1 MIWGDVRIKDA
12 MNRGLITGAEVEN
25 IGPASLDVRLGNTFL
40 VPKAGSGLFLGE
52 ALQYDRHC
60 LTDDDWMPI
69 KPGQFMLATT
79 MENITVPMDA
89 AAFVQGRSSIG
100 RIGLTVQNAGFVDP
114 GFYGHITLELV
125 NESPSTIWLRPG
137 YRVAQIV
144 FMDANGV
151 TFGYK
156 GKYNGQEEATESRM
170 WQDREAKEQHN
181 GEETV

>member
-12 MNRGLITGAEVEN
+12 MRRGLIEGAEEEN
-25 IGPASLDVRLGNTFL
+25 IGPASLDMRLGNTFL
-40 VPKAGSGLFLGE
+40 TPLTKGIRLGDE
-52 ALQYDRHC
+52 VSYSRHAV
-60 LTDDDWMPI
+60 DDGESLPI
-69 KPGQFMLATT
+69 YPGEFMLATT
-79 MENITVPMDA
+79 REKIRVPMDA

-125 NESPSTIWLRPG
+125 NESPATIWLTPG
-137 YRVAQIV
+137 YRVAQLV

-170 WQDREAKEQHN
+170 WQDREAYNAKNEKAL
-181 GEETV
+181 